1 LKALKPSISDGETC
15 VSAIQQHGEKAL
27 EHTGRNGQQELR
39 QQMTTAKDDWRE
51 AVDSLGEQI
60 SALESR
66 MQEWDEL
73 DKCCDELNDWLTKT
87 EAQLKNIAMK
97 TAVADKQ
104 TVVTQLSVSFHG
116 ILFNS
121 CDYF

>member
-1 LKALKPSISDGETC
+1 
-15 VSAIQQHGEKAL
+15 
-27 EHTGRNGQQELR
+27 
-39 QQMTTAKDDWRE
+39 MTTAKDDWRE